1 MWGAERKDDKLFR
14 CKKKKKKGNADVEQR
29 EGEFYLFQHGYV
41 IKKQ

>member
-29 EGEFYLFQHGYV
+29 EGEFLSLSTRLCN
-41 IKKQ
+41 